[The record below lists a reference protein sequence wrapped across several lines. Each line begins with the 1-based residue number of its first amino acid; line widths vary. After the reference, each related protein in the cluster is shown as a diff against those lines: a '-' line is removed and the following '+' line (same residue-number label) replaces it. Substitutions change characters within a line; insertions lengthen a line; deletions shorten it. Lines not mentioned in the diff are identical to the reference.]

1 MSASPRPLST
11 PRTPGL
17 ASPSSPPLTL
27 TLHSAGR
34 SLEMELIKPE
44 GMSQAQALVYH
55 AKVLGALEAIVAAT
69 GGSTALHSAR
79 SSDGPGGA

>member
-1 MSASPRPLST
+1 M
-11 PRTPGL
+11 
-17 ASPSSPPLTL
+17 
-27 TLHSAGR
+27 
-34 SLEMELIKPE
+34 EMELIKPE

-79 SSDGPGGA
+79 STEGPGGA